1 MEAEVL
7 RLVLTQHRHQHRHQT
22 APTRTNTGTNT
33 APTPAPTPA
42 PLSASLLSVTVDGNA
57 YDVIQM
63 SGVNASATPGGN
75 AVADLRTVYAYAPD
89 GVNDGLGTY
98 QGSAWPYATTDRDI
112 SELIVSESNLTAT
125 FTKNSENQI
134 YQIISPLINTQ
145 AIHLIQMQ
153 MEME

>member
-1 MEAEVL
+1 
-7 RLVLTQHRHQHRHQT
+7 
-22 APTRTNTGTNT
+22 
-33 APTPAPTPA
+33 
-42 PLSASLLSVTVDGNA
+42 
-57 YDVIQM
+57 M

-134 YQIISPLINTQ
+134 LINNQPAYQYTGDSSDTDANGNGIGSVWYLFDSSGQ
-145 AIHLIQMQ
+145 TLAPTCLLYTSDAADD
-153 MEME
+153 